1 MTQKLSQE
9 GPGLLPG
16 TLLLDAEC
24 GLCTRSALFL
34 KPRLSDPESLRFVGQ
49 QSEEGADLM
58 GALPESLQDLDTVVL
73 YEGSEV
79 YVRSD
84 AVLRCGLHLRWS
96 VRWIFVLGF
105 AVPRPLRDSLYRWVA
120 RNRSRWWPPPDTC
133 AF

>member
-1 MTQKLSQE
+1 MTQKPSQE
-9 GPGLLPG
+9 DAELLPG

-34 KPRLSDPESLRFVGQ
+34 KPRLSEPGSLRFVGQ
-49 QSEEGADLM
+49 QSAEGADLM
-58 GALPESLQDLDTVVL
+58 SALPEPLQNLDTVVL
-73 YEGSEV
+73 YEGSRF

-96 VRWIFVLGF
+96 VRWIFLLGF
-105 AVPRPLRDSLYRWVA
+105 VVPRPLRDALYRWVA